1 MTTWLVVYDI
11 SADHVRNRMAKHLE
25 ARGRRVQESVFECG
39 LEPAGVQR
47 LAGELQAL
55 LGAPENGNV
64 RLYRVCEACLGASLS
79 VGPLPQDNSR
89 PSYLIV

>member
-11 SADHVRNRMAKHLE
+11 SDDDVRDHIARHLE

-39 LEPAGVQR
+39 LEAEGAQR
-47 LAGELQAL
+47 LAGDLQKL

-64 RLYRVCEACLGASLS
+64 RLYRVCEACLGVSLL
-79 VGPLPQDNSR
+79 VGPLCDDSR
-89 PSYLIV
+89 PAYLIV